1 MDKPIVCIGGSLV
14 DETFYCLQ
22 PPIKGTSNPAQ
33 LELSAGGVV
42 RNIAHHLALL
52 HHNVQLI
59 TILGYD
65 KEGDWLNEQ
74 CSQAGIDMQHTFRID
89 GVTGRFT
96 AVLGTDGELFVG
108 TVVNDLEP
116 LLNSTLLETK
126 IEVLKSA
133 GLIIT
138 DTNMN
143 PECIQWLIQ
152 FCSENSIPC
161 IIEPVSIPKAK
172 KLGAMDL
179 SNLFLVTPNEV
190 ELSSIQNVASEP
202 GLKGMINGLLA
213 RGVQHVW
220 LRQGENGSTIY
231 EKNSHFSLH
240 APAVN
245 VIDTTGAGDAAL
257 AGWVHGFVHEKST
270 VDKIRYGHTLAAL
283 VLQQKGTIVKGLTPI
298 KLEEEVN
305 RLFPN

>member
-1 MDKPIVCIGGSLV
+1 
-14 DETFYCLQ
+14 
-22 PPIKGTSNPAQ
+22 
-33 LELSAGGVV
+33 
-42 RNIAHHLALL
+42 
-52 HHNVQLI
+52 
-59 TILGYD
+59 
-65 KEGDWLNEQ
+65 
-74 CSQAGIDMQHTFRID
+74 
-89 GVTGRFT
+89 
-96 AVLGTDGELFVG
+96 
-108 TVVNDLEP
+108 
-116 LLNSTLLETK
+116 
-126 IEVLKSA
+126 
-133 GLIIT
+133 
-138 DTNMN
+138 MN

-152 FCSENSIPC
+152 FCSDNVIPC

-190 ELSSIQNVASEP
+190 ELSSIQSIASEP
-202 GLKGMINGLLA
+202 GLKGMINALLA

-231 EKNSHFSLH
+231 DKNSHFSLH

-270 VDKIRYGHTLAAL
+270 EDKIRYGHTLAAL
-283 VLQQKGTIVKGLTPI
+283 VLQQKGTIVKGLTAI

>member
-1 MDKPIVCIGGSLV
+1 MNKPIVCIGGSLV

-52 HHNVQLI
+52 HHQVQLI
-59 TILGYD
+59 TILGND

-74 CSQAGIDMQHTFRID
+74 CTRAGIDMQHIIRMD

-116 LLNSTLLETK
+116 LLNSELLSIK
-126 IEVLKSA
+126 SDALKQA

-143 PECIQWLIQ
+143 PDCIQWLIQ
-152 FCSENSIPC
+152 FCSDHKIPC

-172 KLGAMDL
+172 KLAAMDL
-179 SNLFLVTPNEV
+179 SDLFLITPNEV
-190 ELSSIQNVASEP
+190 ELSAIQSVASEP
-202 GLKGMINGLLA
+202 GVKGMINALLN
-213 RGVQHVW
+213 RGVQQVW

-231 EKNSHFSLH
+231 HSNQQFSLH

-257 AGWVHGFVHEKST
+257 AGWIHGFVHEKST
-270 VDKIRYGHTLAAL
+270 EDKIRYGHTLAAL
-283 VLQQKGTIVKGLTPI
+283 VLQQKGTIVKGLTAI